1 MKINRFFALAAIALL
16 VVGAMGAISLKAF
29 AKGAAAPAAQVS
41 VQTPDCSQDQAD
53 GTEVKSATDT
63 DNVELQCG
71 DQVEDGLPDSAAAP
85 AQGMSPASGVTAAA
99 AQANITFVNAQAA
112 PLASTPNTS
121 ISSVIAAQDGQ
132 QVEDGLPDSAEAP
145 GGEEVSK
152 GPDTDNIQQQDG
164 AQSGQQVED
173 GQPDSPATSG
183 K

>member
-1 MKINRFFALAAIALL
+1 MKINRFFALAVIALL

-29 AKGAAAPAAQVS
+29 AKGNTAAPAAQVS

-85 AQGMSPASGVTAAA
+85 AQGMSPASGVTASA

-112 PLASTPNTS
+112 PLASAPNTS
-121 ISSVIAAQDGQ
+121 TSSVIAAQDG
-132 QVEDGLPDSAEAP
+132 LPDRAEAP